1 MKYTKEIS
9 DRLVQEYTAGTSVEM
24 LAQELKV
31 PSRSIIAKL
40 SSLGVY
46 KRKQYVNKRGEPP
59 RKKSEYIES
68 IATLLNLDLELCES
82 LEKTNKLLLGL
93 IEERLQIAADLSDPK
108 SPQDPQPVQA
118 SSLGAAVAAK
128 LADPNRNWVMETY
141 P

>member
-1 MKYTKEIS
+1 MKYTKEIT
-9 DRLVQEYTAGTSVEM
+9 DRLVQEYTAGQPVEK

-59 RKKSEYIES
+59 RKKSEYIEN
-68 IATLLNLDLELCES
+68 IARLLDLDLELCES

-93 IEERLQIAADLSDPK
+93 IEERLQLAADLSDPK
-108 SPQDPQPVQA
+108 SPQA
-118 SSLGAAVAAK
+118 
-128 LADPNRNWVMETY
+128 
-141 P
+141 

>member
-1 MKYTKEIS
+1 MRYTKEIS

-59 RKKSEYIES
+59 RRKSEYIES

-82 LEKTNKLLLGL
+82 LEKTNKLILGL
-93 IEERLQIAADLSDPK
+93 IEERLQLAASISDPK
-108 SPQDPQPVQA
+108 PPQDPKAEQDPKPPQA
-118 SSLGAAVAAK
+118 TL
-128 LADPNRNWVMETY
+128 N
-141 P
+141 